1 MHVTQLQSCVRLFES
16 SWTLALQAPLSMEFP
31 RQEYWSEFYFL
42 LWVILPTQGLNPH
55 LLLWQACSLLP
66 SHQESC
72 ISFRAI
78 IIKCYILG
86 GLTNRNIFFSVL
98 EPDIRD
104 QGVSKISSFWILPL
118 WLVSLCLH
126 MVSLSWVSRSKSFY
140 KHKSHIWLE
149 PALMTWFLT

>member
-1 MHVTQLQSCVRLFES
+1 MSNSFVTPWAVACQ
-16 SWTLALQAPLSMEFP
+16 TLLSVGFS
-31 RQEYWSEFYFL
+31 RQEYWSGL
-42 LWVILPTQGLNPH
+42 PSILQGIFPAQGLNPH